1 MHDKSLDAFQP
12 IFVRRGAR
20 NRSGHRVGVN
30 RDAKNRANSEP
41 SPYTCPLQ
49 PVNQTRERT
58 TMNTTSLQRR
68 LMLANTALL
77 GLSLSGLSFAQNA
90 KTMEVWKDPSC
101 GCCKHWIEHLEKDGL
116 KVTVYDTGNN
126 GARARLHLPQ
136 KFASCHTALI
146 QGYVIEGHV
155 PAADIRRLLKERPTA
170 LGLAVPG
177 MKIGSPGMDG
187 PTYNGRHDPYDV
199 LLVLKDGDSKV
210 FSSHS

>member
-1 MHDKSLDAFQP
+1 ML
-12 IFVRRGAR
+12 
-20 NRSGHRVGVN
+20 RVGVS
-30 RDAKNRANSEP
+30 REAKNWSSSEP
-41 SPYTCPLQ
+41 SPYTLYQERSSSFRIAP
-49 PVNQTRERT
+49 PKYGDGPFSHSRETT
-58 TMNTTSLQRR
+58 TMNTINRQRR
-68 LMLANTALL
+68 LMLTGTAVL
-77 GLSLSGLSFAQNA
+77 GLSLTGLSFAQNA
-90 KTMEVWKDPSC
+90 KTVEVWKDPSC
-101 GCCKHWIEHLEKDGL
+101 GCCKHWIEHLEKSGY

-126 GARARLHLPQ
+126 GARARLHMPQ

-155 PAADIRRLLKERPTA
+155 PVSDIQRLLKERPAA

-187 PTYNGRHDPYDV
+187 PTYNGRRDPYDV

>member
-1 MHDKSLDAFQP
+1 
-12 IFVRRGAR
+12 
-20 NRSGHRVGVN
+20 
-30 RDAKNRANSEP
+30 
-41 SPYTCPLQ
+41 
-49 PVNQTRERT
+49 
-58 TMNTTSLQRR
+58 MNTTSLQRR
-68 LMLANTALL
+68 LILASTAFL
-77 GLSLSGLSFAQNA
+77 GLSVAGLSFAQNA
-90 KTMEVWKDPSC
+90 KPIEVWKDPSC
-101 GCCKHWIEHLEKDGL
+101 GCCKHWIEHLEKNGF

-126 GARARLHLPQ
+126 GARARLHMPQ

-155 PAADIRRLLKERPTA
+155 PAGDIQRLIKDRPVA

-210 FSSHS
+210 FSSYS